1 MDALHF
7 FVLRHESLHPEAIDR
22 LLSGLSDQQICLP
35 PCEGMSSL
43 AWLLWHMARCEDVGV
58 NALVAGRPQVL
69 DDGWAGRLGVSRR
82 DIGTG
87 MAGEEVSAFS
97 AAVDLAALRAY
108 CAAVGARTRAVVAA
122 LRPEELDEVID
133 SEYLHGVIDRDG
145 LLGPQAGWVR
155 PYWEGKTKGWF
166 LAQLGLAHQWEHFG
180 EAKAIRGF
188 IVSGAL

>member
-1 MDALHF
+1 MDALLF
-7 FVLRHESLHPEAIDR
+7 FLLRHGSLHPESIDR
-22 LLSGLSDQQICLP
+22 LLSGLSDQQIRRQLR
-35 PCEGMSSL
+35 ESMNSL

-69 DDGWAGRLGVSRR
+69 HDGWAGRLGVSRH

-97 AAVDLAALRAY
+97 AAVDLTALSTY
-108 CAAVGARTRAVVAA
+108 CAAVGARTREVVAV
-122 LRPEELDEVID
+122 LRLEELDEVID
-133 SEYLHGVIDRDG
+133 SAYLHGVIERDG

-166 LAQLGLAHQWEHFG
+166 LAQLGLAHQWEHVG
-180 EAKAIRGF
+180 EAGAIRGF
-188 IVSGAL
+188 VVSGAL